1 MKTGWRAPAR
11 MGTSALLTALLFV
24 AACSSSAARTE
35 SSRPAPAA
43 ASAPRSTHCDSR
55 SDSAWVECEL
65 AGMSVRD
72 KAAQMVWPQ
81 LFGDYVSADAPQW
94 RKISGWITQQ
104 HVGGVIMS
112 VGSPLEIAA
121 KLNALQRMS
130 DLPLL
135 VGGDLEFGAGYR
147 ARG

>member
-1 MKTGWRAPAR
+1 MSIGWREIAR
-11 MGTSALLTALLFV
+11 AGAHASLAAMLL
-24 AACSSSAARTE
+24 AACAAPTPRASA
-35 SSRPAPAA
+35 PAPAA
-43 ASAPRSTHCDSR
+43 ERAGYDRACQSKGDE
-55 SDSAWVECEL
+55 AWVDCVL
-65 AGMSVRD
+65 AHMSLRD

-81 LFGDYVSADAPQW
+81 MFGDYVSADAPQW
-94 RKISGWITQQ
+94 RKISSWITRE

-135 VGGDLEFGAGYR
+135 VGGDLEFGAG
-147 ARG
+147 